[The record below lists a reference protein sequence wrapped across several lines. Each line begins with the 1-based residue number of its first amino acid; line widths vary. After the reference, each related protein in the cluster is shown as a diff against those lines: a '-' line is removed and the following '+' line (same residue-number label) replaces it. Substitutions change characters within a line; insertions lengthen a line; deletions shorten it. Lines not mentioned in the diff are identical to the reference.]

1 MGITFN
7 TKSGGCS
14 SSQSTCL
21 DKMGCPPNVCPDFVI
36 RRHDTK
42 PSFKVAVE
50 DCDGPLD
57 LQGLVVEVN
66 MWALAK
72 LKTALAVDDTYF
84 RLADDIGFEQV
95 MMGDIIIMERAR
107 NPEYMLVT
115 GFDETNNLIRVERA
129 YHGTTASNWKK
140 GTLMRIFRVMGS
152 LAESELSFQDVQDV
166 DGTITKNVLQTSY
179 LIYDWKAEDVC
190 LAGCYWLEFKVLKM
204 IDVVWF
210 LPGGYWSGD
219 VFTHDDGYFYTG
231 LAFTDSSVRLSYDQI
246 QDKYFIPDTQWN
258 GEFHI
263 HTDAGYYTGSF
274 HDEGSV
280 VLSKTGIPSDDNT
293 SYNENGVV
301 ALSVIPSFTDISLT
315 PADYGC
321 TLGEG
326 VEWVRRFPIEGEGF
340 LIKITDSFT
349 TEI

>member
-1 MGITFN
+1 
-7 TKSGGCS
+7 
-14 SSQSTCL
+14 
-21 DKMGCPPNVCPDFVI
+21 MGCPPNVCPDFVI

-140 GTLMRIFRVMGS
+140 GTLM
-152 LAESELSFQDVQDV
+152 
-166 DGTITKNVLQTSY
+166 
-179 LIYDWKAEDVC
+179 
-190 LAGCYWLEFKVLKM
+190 
-204 IDVVWF
+204 
-210 LPGGYWSGD
+210 
-219 VFTHDDGYFYTG
+219 
-231 LAFTDSSVRLSYDQI
+231 
-246 QDKYFIPDTQWN
+246 
-258 GEFHI
+258 
-263 HTDAGYYTGSF
+263 
-274 HDEGSV
+274 
-280 VLSKTGIPSDDNT
+280 
-293 SYNENGVV
+293 
-301 ALSVIPSFTDISLT
+301 
-315 PADYGC
+315 
-321 TLGEG
+321 
-326 VEWVRRFPIEGEGF
+326 GF
-340 LIKITDSFT
+340 FV
-349 TEI
+349 